1 MAPPEVSFT
10 AVRKTRVFQD
20 VAHQIQRL
28 IVDGALKPGDKLP
41 PEREL
46 AERFAVSRG
55 SVRDAIRTLELVGLV
70 VPRQGEG
77 TVVADLS
84 SEALAMPIASVLLRK
99 RELIGELLDTRKMLE
114 PPLAARAAAH
124 ASAEEIANLEDI
136 LRRQREKVLRGEPAI
151 EEDTEFHYAIALA
164 ARNGVVRKVLDV
176 LMDLL
181 RETRSRSLQLQGRP
195 QRSLAGHRR
204 VLEAIKR
211 HDAEAADRAV
221 RRHLQEIEEIV
232 LNPVS
237 PISDPAPEV
246 SPARVARRSG
256 PQKARR
262 ASVRKL

>member
-1 MAPPEVSFT
+1 MVGPLGHRTSAQGQGGIPVPAAEASFT
-10 AVRKTRVFQD
+10 AVRRTRVFQD
-20 VAHQIQRL
+20 VAQQIQRL
-28 IVDGALKPGDKLP
+28 IVDGVYKPGDKLP

-46 AERFAVSRG
+46 AEQFEVSRG

-99 RELIGELLDTRKMLE
+99 RELITELLDIRKMIE
-114 PPLAARAAAH
+114 PALAARAAAH
-124 ASAEEIANLEDI
+124 AAAGEIAHLEDV

-151 EEDTEFHYAIALA
+151 EEDTEFHYAIAVA
-164 ARNGVVRKVLDV
+164 GRNSVVRRVLDV

-181 RETRSRSLQLQGRP
+181 RETRSRSLQLQGRA

-211 HDAEAADRAV
+211 HDAEGAERAV
-221 RRHLQEIEEIV
+221 RQHLQEIEEIV
-232 LNPVS
+232 L
-237 PISDPAPEV
+237 
-246 SPARVARRSG
+246 
-256 PQKARR
+256 K
-262 ASVRKL
+262 KL